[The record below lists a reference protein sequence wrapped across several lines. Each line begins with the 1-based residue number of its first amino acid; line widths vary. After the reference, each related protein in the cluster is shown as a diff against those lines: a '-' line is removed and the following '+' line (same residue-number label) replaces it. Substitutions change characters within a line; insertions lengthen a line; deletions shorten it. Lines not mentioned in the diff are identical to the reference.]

1 MATRWL
7 SISKC
12 WYRRNRVSMW
22 SFDQFWCY
30 YGYQRDLTRKRK
42 HYKTLFVLT
51 QVSNFFRQFSFKGLT
66 VLMHSFKSAVV
77 KLQFCWFW
85 LDEDERHTFFRSHFR
100 IAIEQTRWISDPLK
114 NIKMRHFGMIFKL
127 CELLSPVVLSSGFS
141 FLYLFVPALCKSFR
155 VESFLGPVSCAHLW
169 CQHRVQHDKWSASL
183 KHI

>member
-127 CELLSPVVLSSGFS
+127 RIQTWKVFS
-141 FLYLFVPALCKSFR
+141 FFGRQQSFEVNFFR
-155 VESFLGPVSCAHLW
+155 S
-169 CQHRVQHDKWSASL
+169 
-183 KHI
+183 

>member
-1 MATRWL
+1 MGCDEERMATRWL

-30 YGYQRDLTRKRK
+30 YGYQRHLTRKRK

-114 NIKMRHFGMIFKL
+114 NIKMRHFGMIFKHCDDGSQVTRL
-127 CELLSPVVLSSGFS
+127 RLSSLDYS
-141 FLYLFVPALCKSFR
+141 KVFLRSWINLH
-155 VESFLGPVSCAHLW
+155 HL
-169 CQHRVQHDKWSASL
+169 RS
-183 KHI
+183 